1 MTRHRI
7 PTPAQVRAVP
17 VTSVSTMR
25 AALEA
30 IGLTVRPGGVHL
42 KVTTASGTFVGTLPL
57 TPSDWRSLMDSRS
70 LIARRITEI
79 TAPSPRRETR

>member
-1 MTRHRI
+1 MTRRI

-17 VTSVSTMR
+17 VTSVSVMR

-42 KVTTASGTFVGTLPL
+42 KVTTASGRYVGTVPL
-57 TPSDWRSLMDSRS
+57 TPSDWRSLMNSRS
-70 LIARRITEI
+70 LIARNITEI
-79 TAPSPRRETR
+79 HTAKRKASQ